1 MIDLRYISIITIFCA
16 SLIGSVLPY
25 FINSYFT
32 PFIKM
37 FSDGIILSL
46 SLVHIVP
53 DSINDL
59 NIIDYPLGGTMI
71 LIGIMFLVIVE
82 NLSHSILT
90 KDKNNNLI
98 ENNSSNNCDIEQHSK
113 SEHNHTCINNLNP
126 SFANNLVAKF
136 DYEAKPEGYIEI
148 PDNRNT
154 SIIILYIFEFA
165 CVFHSFIIGL
175 SLGLITDQ
183 ENIKKLMVALLFHQM
198 VEGLSLGS
206 MILSSNAQKV
216 KSCIFIASYSLMTPL
231 GISIGLIIDKTSVSQ
246 SYDENGNLDQDLN
259 KNWVII
265 RGCFLGISAGMLIYI
280 SLIQIII
287 EELSKEKLHVK
298 SALLQKICMYI
309 SMLIGAS
316 VMCVIALW
324 L

>member
-1 MIDLRYISIITIFCA
+1 MIDFRYISIITIFCA

-37 FSDGIILSL
+37 FSAGIILSL

-71 LIGIMFLVIVE
+71 LIGIMFLIIVE

-90 KDKNNNLI
+90 KDKDDNLI
-98 ENNSSNNCDIEQHSK
+98 ENNSSNNCDIEQHNK
-113 SEHNHTCINNLNP
+113 EHNHTCINNLNP
-126 SFANNLVAKF
+126 SFASNLVSKF
-136 DYEAKPEGYIEI
+136 DYEIKPEGYIEI

-183 ENIKKLMVALLFHQM
+183 DNIKKLMVALLFHQM

-216 KSCIFIASYSLMTPL
+216 KTFIFIASYSLMTPL

-246 SYDENGNLDQDLN
+246 SYDEDGNLDQDLN
-259 KNWVII
+259 KNWVIT

-280 SLIQIII
+280 SLIQIIM

-298 SALLQKICMYI
+298 SALLQKTYMYI
-309 SMLIGAS
+309 SMLFGAS

>member
-1 MIDLRYISIITIFCA
+1 
-16 SLIGSVLPY
+16 
-25 FINSYFT
+25 
-32 PFIKM
+32 M
-37 FSDGIILSL
+37 FSAGIILSL

-59 NIIDYPLGGTMI
+59 NVIDYPLGGTMI
-71 LIGIMFLVIVE
+71 LIGVMFLVIIE
-82 NLSHSILT
+82 NLSHSILS
-90 KDKNNNLI
+90 KDKDDNLI
-98 ENNSSNNCDIEQHSK
+98 EHNSSTVCDMEHNNQIEHKK

-136 DYEAKPEGYIEI
+136 DYEAKPEGYIKV
-148 PDNRNT
+148 PGNKNT
-154 SIIILYIFEFA
+154 SIVILYIFEFA

-183 ENIKKLMVALLFHQM
+183 DNIKKLMVALLFHQM

-216 KSCIFIASYSLMTPL
+216 KTFIFIASYSLMTPL
-231 GISIGLIIDKTSVSQ
+231 GISIGLIIDKTSLSR

-280 SLIQIII
+280 SLIQIIM
-287 EELSKEKLHVK
+287 EELSKEKLHIK
-298 SALLQKICMYI
+298 SALLQKTCMYI